1 MDKKAAKSLS
11 KTPAKGGIAGKPP
24 VKRCRV
30 RMEAGLAQRLQALRE
45 RTGKKESEILDDALR
60 AGLGRVEAFVAGING
75 EAGEPK
81 NIIPFT
87 LS

>member
-1 MDKKAAKSLS
+1 
-11 KTPAKGGIAGKPP
+11 
-24 VKRCRV
+24 
-30 RMEAGLAQRLQALRE
+30 MEAGLAQRLQALRE